1 MFTQKFYEETIA
13 FQFYFARGVVY
24 GEESSKSSK
33 PHQPIPCVKRENSPL
48 AIALFHGA
56 TFSVLKQFDS

>member
-1 MFTQKFYEETIA
+1 MG
-13 FQFYFARGVVY
+13 FQFYFARGIVY

-33 PHQPIPCVKRENSPL
+33 PHQPIPCVKRKNLSL

-56 TFSVLKQFDS
+56 TFSVLKQFDSLTDTF